1 MNLGQTKNKTMKM
14 ATYANYWRNA
24 WLTTTTYTSEGGG
37 SPIDENGMQIYW
49 DNRDE
54 GVCKTRLEI

>member
-1 MNLGQTKNKTMKM
+1 M

-24 WLTTTTYTSEGGG
+24 WLTTTTYTSEGGW
-37 SPIDENGMQIYW
+37 SPIDEDGMQIYW

-54 GVCKTRLEI
+54 GVCKTQLEI